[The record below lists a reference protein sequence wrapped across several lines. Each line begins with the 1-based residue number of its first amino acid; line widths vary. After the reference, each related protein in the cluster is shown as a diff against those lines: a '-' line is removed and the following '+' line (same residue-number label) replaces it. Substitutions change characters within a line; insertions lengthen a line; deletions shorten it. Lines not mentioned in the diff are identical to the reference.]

1 MQFIMSRI
9 FKTRKERTD
18 ASRPVS
24 PTQSSSG
31 SAMQPEKP
39 GDDKLID
46 WLVTLSKTNG
56 INSVQHG
63 VRLAVI
69 GELLVSVLRHLPDSM
84 RANVIASFR
93 DRVEDLMSL
102 ADDKILPEQYHS
114 ALLTEVNRYLNALR

>member
-9 FKTRKERTD
+9 FKARKERTD

-31 SAMQPEKP
+31 SAMQPGKP

>member
-1 MQFIMSRI
+1 
-9 FKTRKERTD
+9 
-18 ASRPVS
+18 
-24 PTQSSSG
+24 
-31 SAMQPEKP
+31 MQPEKP